1 MTLESDMILIEA
13 APDNLDADGLRSKL
27 DIDRCGSIVSF
38 VGIVRG
44 EENGVEVH
52 QLEFDAWQEK
62 LPDTLHD
69 LAQQAID
76 KFGVRSVAMS
86 HRTGIVL
93 PGEEIV
99 CIHVSS
105 PHRKEGFTA
114 CAWLID
120 ELKKQAPLWK
130 KEVRADGVLWKEGLG

>member
-1 MTLESDMILIEA
+1 MILIEA
-13 APDNLDADGLRSKL
+13 APDELDADRLRSKL
-27 DIDRCGSIVSF
+27 NIEGCGSIVSF
-38 VGIVRG
+38 LGIVRG
-44 EENGVEVH
+44 EENGVKVH
-52 QLEFDAWQEK
+52 QLEFEAWQEK
-62 LPDTLHD
+62 LPDVLYE
-69 LAQQAID
+69 LGRQAID
-76 KFGVRSVAMS
+76 KFGINGVAMS

-93 PGEEIV
+93 PGEDIV

-130 KEVRADGVLWKEGLG
+130 KEVRADGVQWKEGLG

>member
-1 MTLESDMILIEA
+1 MALEHSMIVIEA
-13 APDNLDADGLRSKL
+13 APDALDADGLRSRL
-27 DIDRCGSIVSF
+27 TIDGCGSIVSF

-44 EENGVEVH
+44 EENGIEVH
-52 QLEFDAWQEK
+52 QLEFDAWHEK
-62 LPDTLHD
+62 LQDTLHQ
-69 LAQQAID
+69 LAEQAIG
-76 KFGVRSVAMS
+76 KFGVSGVAMS

-93 PGEEIV
+93 PGEDIV

-105 PHRKEGFTA
+105 PHRKEGFNA

-130 KEVRADGVLWKEGLG
+130 KEVRADGVQWKEGLG